1 MAVYGLRP
9 KAILKRL
16 YSDIFKQYYCCIK
29 QYQLSKNKV
38 VVFRRKAMMQ
48 IICLLTGVKP
58 VLSCISMYRNFEPIV
73 SIYILYT
80 SLLNWLNIPP
90 RESARFQFPLSKL
103 HISFGHA
110 SGLALTV
117 KTQSC
122 FFLSPFFFFFLY
134 QIMSDALPSVYLL
147 FQNCVFFYI
156 FYFFQLTTWS
166 I

>member
-122 FFLSPFFFFFLY
+122 FFLSPFFFFF
-134 QIMSDALPSVYLL
+134 ISNHVRRPSICLSVIFKIL
-147 FQNCVFFYI
+147 FFYF

>member
-80 SLLNWLNIPP
+80 SLNWLNISP

-122 FFLSPFFFFFLY
+122 FFLSPFFFFYIKSCPTPFHLSICY
-134 QIMSDALPSVYLL
+134 
-147 FQNCVFFYI
+147 FQNFVFFT
-156 FYFFQLTTWS
+156 FS
-166 I
+166 S

>member
-38 VVFRRKAMMQ
+38 VVFRLKAMMQ

-90 RESARFQFPLSKL
+90 RESARFQFPLTS
-103 HISFGHA
+103 I
-110 SGLALTV
+110 
-117 KTQSC
+117 
-122 FFLSPFFFFFLY
+122 FLSVTPRDLLSQSKHKAVFSSLLFFFFFYIKSCPTPFHLSICY
-134 QIMSDALPSVYLL
+134 
-147 FQNCVFFYI
+147 FQNFVFFT
-156 FYFFQLTTWS
+156 FS
-166 I
+166 S